1 VVTPKN
7 YASFSCLIQ
16 REEGF
21 SNHAAKV
28 APVGVE
34 TSVIRMENDMDIL
47 RNPLFQMDEGDGP
60 VGIFLT
66 AEYLCGKVGNALHSM
81 GLSFPGPILLMSAG
95 VQNHEP
101 HEMAKVTSID
111 VPLFDMAN
119 KATDLLLRI
128 LNGET
133 VYTPG
138 FYEIPAVLTVRGS
151 CGE

>member
-1 VVTPKN
+1 
-7 YASFSCLIQ
+7 
-16 REEGF
+16 
-21 SNHAAKV
+21 
-28 APVGVE
+28 
-34 TSVIRMENDMDIL
+34 MDIL

-66 AEYLCGKVGNALHSM
+66 AEYLCGKVGNTLHSM
-81 GLSFPGPILLMSAG
+81 GLSFPGHILLLSSG

-101 HEMAKVTSID
+101 HEMAHVTSID

-151 CGE
+151 CGEYAGSELHSSGPRATSPLSVGSVL